1 MSYNNVN
8 VLPVP
13 LTEKGIQMR
22 NLKTILLGI
31 IFGFGILSS
40 SGLAAAK
47 LMGLSPQVSEKA
59 EQAKNLIVMVRGRG
73 RLGAGIIFNIS
84 DDRLLIATAYHVVV
98 NGVEW
103 VNFRF
108 LESIDHINAVLVYS
122 NKSLDLAVL
131 RVDLQKQNDKVRN
144 MLTTFVRFD
153 KVCYCSE
160 FKRGDEV
167 NVVLENWH
175 VPTTRPRINNVIADE
190 INVDYACSSG
200 DSGGAIFNESWD
212 LIGMIRRT
220 DLRTCMALSFKR
232 IVTTLV
238 YQWRLRVDLKEH
250 TPGIIDDESE
260 IKNMAEQAT
269 EPPLFYKKVGF
280 NFSLGYSRLSMDP
293 NPPRDFQIHA
303 NHPDDEFLTG
313 SPGSTDLDYIQL
325 DSLEL
330 EIGPS
335 FRLGKRNMALF
346 ALYVAKIPFS
356 KVGREER
363 QQENDPRPPSEG
375 SYIYTKLA
383 DANIGHIFR
392 SGLGVAFRIS
402 EYQNFWLEIRCL
414 FDVGKW
420 DMDFDKG
427 WSRYG
432 RDESEWRSE
441 ASGFF
446 FSPKGK
452 ISLSMDRWSI
462 FFSVGSAQIS
472 FDHPHPN
479 LEAHRGKGYE
489 ISLGGRFIL

>member
-1 MSYNNVN
+1 
-8 VLPVP
+8 
-13 LTEKGIQMR
+13 MR

-47 LMGLSPQVSEKA
+47 LMGLSPQVSEEA
-59 EQAKNLIVMVRGRG
+59 EQAKNLIVQVSGEG
-73 RLGAGIIFNIS
+73 GFGAGIIFSIR
-84 DDRLLIATAYHVVV
+84 DDRLLIATAYHLVENSV
-98 NGVEW
+98 NW
-103 VNFRF
+103 VKFRF
-108 LESIDHINAVLVYS
+108 LESIDEINATIKIYDRL
-122 NKSLDLAVL
+122 LDLAVL
-131 RVDLQKQNDKVRN
+131 RVDLLEQNDRVRK
-144 MLTTFVRFD
+144 MLTTFVGFD
-153 KVCYCSE
+153 EVCYCSE
-160 FKRGDEV
+160 FNKNENV
-167 NVVLENWH
+167 NVVGHPGSELWY
-175 VPTTRPRINNVIADE
+175 VPTPPPEIYEIIADE
-190 INVDYACSSG
+190 IVVAYSCSPG
-200 DSGGAIFNESWD
+200 HSGGAFFNESWD

-220 DLRTCMALSFKR
+220 GQHTCRALSFKR

-238 YQWRLRVDLKEH
+238 DVWKLPVDFRECRVDSTGKK
-250 TPGIIDDESE
+250 II
-260 IKNMAEQAT
+260 IPPP

-293 NPPRDFQIHA
+293 NLPRDLQIHV

-313 SPGSTDLDYIQL
+313 SPGNTDLDYIQL

-363 QQENDPRPPSEG
+363 QQENDLRPPSEG
-375 SYIYTKLA
+375 SYIYTKLV
-383 DANIGHIFR
+383 DAKIGHIFR
-392 SGLGVAFRIS
+392 SGLGLAFPIS
-402 EYQNFWLEIRCL
+402 ENQNFWLEIRCL

-427 WSRYG
+427 WTRYG
-432 RDESEWRSE
+432 RDESEWNSE

-479 LEAHRGKGYE
+479 LETHRGKGYE
-489 ISLGGRFIL
+489 ISLGARFIL